1 MPKISPFKVSQS
13 IGQWPRRHLGANKR
27 EEKRNKTYTMAKS
40 NVKLALDEEDF
51 FNADK
56 SAKSTDD
63 LAFIEGE
70 YYKYIHFYFSCV
82 CFQFMFQKSVCFS
95 DLIECI

>member
-1 MPKISPFKVSQS
+1 
-13 IGQWPRRHLGANKR
+13 
-27 EEKRNKTYTMAKS
+27 MAKS

-63 LAFIEGE
+63 LAFIEGS
-70 YYKYIHFYFSCV
+70 I
-82 CFQFMFQKSVCFS
+82 
-95 DLIECI
+95 LP